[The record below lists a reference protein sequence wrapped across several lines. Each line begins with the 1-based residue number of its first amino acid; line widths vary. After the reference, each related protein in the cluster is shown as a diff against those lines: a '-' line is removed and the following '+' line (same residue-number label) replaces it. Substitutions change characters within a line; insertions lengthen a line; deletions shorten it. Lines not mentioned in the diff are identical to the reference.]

1 MFTVGDNTLNLL
13 TGTCT
18 VSVLQMCANENEW
31 WCTRRVAEALWS
43 SFFQALRYLAECR
56 ANREKM
62 KSELGMML
70 SLQNVIQ
77 K

>member
-1 MFTVGDNTLNLL
+1 MFTVGDNTLYLL
-13 TGTCT
+13 TRTHI
-18 VSVLQMCANENEW
+18 VNVLQMYTNKNELQR
-31 WCTRRVAEALWS
+31 TGHIADLPWS